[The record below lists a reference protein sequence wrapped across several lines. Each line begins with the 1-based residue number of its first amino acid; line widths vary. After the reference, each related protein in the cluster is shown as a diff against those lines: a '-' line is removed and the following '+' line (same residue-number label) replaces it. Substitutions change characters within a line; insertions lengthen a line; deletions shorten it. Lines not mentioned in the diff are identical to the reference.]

1 MIQRIETHYNEKGR
15 SFVMGD
21 ATSSPGGLAHKTCK
35 ACEKGGKPLPDA
47 QIAAL
52 LPQIPGWDRAGSE
65 IAKTFRFKNYHESMA
80 FVNATAWISHR
91 EDHHPDIE
99 LGYNKVR
106 VRYSTHSVG
115 GLSENDFIC
124 AAKIETLMSL

>member
-1 MIQRIETHYNEKGR
+1 
-15 SFVMGD
+15 MGD
-21 ATSSPGGLAHKTCK
+21 ATSSPGGLAHQSCK

-52 LPQIPGWDRAGSE
+52 LPQIPGWERTGNE

-106 VRYSTHSVG
+106 VRYTTHSVG

-124 AAKIETLMSL
+124 AAKIEALMAI